1 MMSELDMKILAVQEK
16 LLKAMDEEAKKQYLA
31 FGEGML
37 AHKQMAEKG
46 REG

>member
-1 MMSELDMKILAVQEK
+1 MSELDMKILEVQEK
-16 LLKAMDEEAKKQYLA
+16 LLRLMNEEAKKQYLA

-46 REG
+46 KEE